1 MGAIIGE
8 TLPFA
13 AGIAASPVPVLVIV
27 VLLLY
32 AVAADT
38 LQRPLEA
45 LSKWLLREN
54 YAIMAVLFFVLGA
67 NAIGDGIA
75 RQASASR

>member
-8 TLPFA
+8 ALPFA

-32 AVAADT
+32 AVAAET
-38 LQRPLEA
+38 LQSPLEA

-54 YAIMAVLFFVLGA
+54 YTIMAVLFFVLGA
-67 NAIGDGIA
+67 NAIGDGIGA
-75 RQASASR
+75 IWA